1 MDKKLLA
8 RLRMLCAEPGP
19 DDGVRA
25 PRPRRKTSNVRKLRQ
40 LCGAVERTISLA
52 LGSSSDP
59 LLNAC
64 WVESVEPF
72 PDGSC
77 LQIRV
82 QTLDSIQVDALI
94 RALQDATPWLR
105 TEVAHAIQRRKTPRL
120 VVDWAGP
127 S

>member
-8 RLRMLCAEPGP
+8 RLRALCAEPGF

-25 PRPRRKTSNVRKLRQ
+25 PRPRRKTPDVRKLRQ
-40 LCGAVERTISLA
+40 LCGAVGRTVSLA
-52 LGSSSDP
+52 LGASSDP

-77 LQIRV
+77 LRVRV

-94 RALQDATPWLR
+94 GALRDATPWLR
-105 TEVAHAIQRRKTPRL
+105 SEVAHAIQRRKTPRL
-120 VVDWAGP
+120 VIDWAGP
-127 S
+127 G